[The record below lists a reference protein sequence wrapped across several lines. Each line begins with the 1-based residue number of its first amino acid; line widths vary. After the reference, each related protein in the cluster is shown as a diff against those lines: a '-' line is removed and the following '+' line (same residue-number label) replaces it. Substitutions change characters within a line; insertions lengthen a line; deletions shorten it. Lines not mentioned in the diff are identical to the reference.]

1 MNFKHLH
8 TIFKKYNNM
17 FDIFKVIYICKM
29 HSEIQMVL
37 RDIEEASMH
46 NIKLNPIRIKHGKYR
61 GLLLFHQLC
70 FFFCEWIYNTCL
82 CRGLFR
88 WHVSDRCQYCWRQ
101 NLVELYMRI
110 KNKISM
116 IAIGYENIN
125 NIPEI
130 KIHRA
135 T

>member
-1 MNFKHLH
+1 
-8 TIFKKYNNM
+8 M
-17 FDIFKVIYICKM
+17 FDIFKLIWICSM

-37 RDIEEASMH
+37 RDIEASMH

-88 WHVSDRCQYCWRQ
+88 WHISNRCQYCWWH
-101 NLVELYMRI
+101 NLEELCIRI

-116 IAIGYENIN
+116 IPIKCKNIN
-125 NIPEI
+125 NIAKLKICSWTEI
-130 KIHRA
+130 NVTNLKLL
-135 T
+135 